1 MRAVTR
7 LSTLS
12 LKTSPKRQTSK
23 ASMKMRADLKLT
35 FQQQQRVSKLSN
47 KNHLCNN
54 NSSNKSRLYNSNN
67 SSNKSH
73 LCNNN
78 NAKDG
83 AQREVTRVEAVPAKK
98 WKSTANKLKIRS
110 RQFCNTTSSKKRQRN
125 WSQLVKLP
133 YHHSHF
139 LSHFLLRCPPQS
151 H

>member
-7 LSTLS
+7 LSMLS

-54 NSSNKSRLYNSNN
+54 NSSNKSRLCN
-67 SSNKSH
+67 
-73 LCNNN
+73 NNN